1 MIPVSL
7 TAFTGYFLHFP
18 VLNNEI
24 VFVTLGV
31 LFQGA
36 AASALNQLQEK
47 SIDLSMDR
55 TKSRPFP
62 SGNMSITQAIIFIT
76 LTLATG
82 SFLIYHFGNTLAMIL
97 GLFTIAWYNGIYTY
111 LKRITPFAILPGAVT
126 GAIPPVIGWTA
137 AGGYPLEKI
146 PLLLAF
152 VFFMGQ
158 VPHFW
163 LLIMKYGDQYEKAGL
178 PSLKRLF
185 QSDQIRRLT
194 FIWTT
199 ASVISASLLGF
210 FGIIQSV
217 IFRLILLF
225 ITLLVI
231 TIFLDLLSYKK
242 GVKTKSIH
250 FIALNTYFLLLM
262 IILISDKIISL

>member
-7 TAFTGYFLHFP
+7 TAFTGYFLHHP
-18 VLNNEI
+18 VLNFEI
-24 VFVTLGV
+24 LFVTSGV
-31 LFQGA
+31 LLQGA
-36 AASALNQLQEK
+36 AASALNQLQER
-47 SIDLSMDR
+47 SIDKSMDR

-62 SGNMSITQAIIFIT
+62 SGSISKTQAVIFIS
-76 LTLATG
+76 LILVAG
-82 SFLIYHFGNTLAMIL
+82 SFLILHFGNSLAMTL
-97 GLFTIAWYNGIYTY
+97 GLFAIVWYNGIYTY
-111 LKRITPFAILPGAVT
+111 LKRVTPFAILPGAVT

-137 AGGYPLEKI
+137 AGGYPLDKI

-152 VFFMGQ
+152 LFFMGQ

-185 QSDQIRRLT
+185 QNDQIRRLT

-199 ASVISASLLGF
+199 ASVISALLLGF
-210 FGIIQSV
+210 FGIIQSA
-217 IFRLILLF
+217 IFKLALLF

-231 TIFLDLLSYKK
+231 ILFLDLLSLKK
-242 GVKTKSIH
+242 GRKTSSIH
-250 FIALNTYFLLLM
+250 FIALNSYFLLLM